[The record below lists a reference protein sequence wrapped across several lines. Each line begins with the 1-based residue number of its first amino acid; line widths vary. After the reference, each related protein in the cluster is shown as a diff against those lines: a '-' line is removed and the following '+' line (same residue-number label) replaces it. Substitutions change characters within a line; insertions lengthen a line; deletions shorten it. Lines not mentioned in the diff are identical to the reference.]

1 METASKPR
9 KERTPSVRLDDQA
22 KQYVTAVETLTGLPF
37 YEGPTV
43 QQVIDTA
50 SAAASKAVHD
60 LYATLIGKA
69 KLR

>member
-1 METASKPR
+1 MEPTKAR
-9 KERTPSVRLDDQA
+9 KERTPSVRLDDEA
-22 KQYVTAVETLTGLPF
+22 KAYVGAVETLTGLPF

-60 LYATLIGKA
+60 LYANLMSKA
-69 KLR
+69 KIR